1 MIWLMLNNWVV
12 LFFEYWG
19 LIMNFNDW
27 AKNDGVWQFKTFL
40 TIFIIEIIK
49 KHFEIQNSK
58 YWN

>member
-1 MIWLMLNNWVV
+1 
-12 LFFEYWG
+12 
-19 LIMNFNDW
+19 MNFNDW
-27 AKNDGVWQFKTFL
+27 AKNDRVWQFKTFL